1 MVDIGAFFVPV
12 RSKIS
17 PQSLAVVERAGTND
31 MPSNWS
37 CSWTRFWERT
47 DFDCERI
54 IKLSFEDQLLGLLR
68 YGLYPYPGSPV
79 FLEVTNLETTPT
91 NRMAEPVGRW
101 LLWYATQTALRFCSA
116 TDNQALVFLVSLS
129 SAVRYY
135 EEKVQMELL
144 EPVTIAPG
152 EDGYAFRFSRTAA
165 QDFCRRHQQLWGLP
179 IPADQ

>member
-1 MVDIGAFFVPV
+1 MVDIGGFFVPV

-17 PQSLAVVERAGTND
+17 TQTLAIVERARLND
-31 MPSNWS
+31 MPSDWS
-37 CSWTRFWERT
+37 CSWPRFWEMAN
-47 DFDCERI
+47 FDCEQI
-54 IKLSFEDQLLGLLR
+54 IKLSFEGELLGLLR

-91 NRMAEPVGRW
+91 NRLAEPVGRW

-116 TDNQALVFLVSLS
+116 DNDQALVFLVSLA

-165 QDFCRRHQQLWGLP
+165 QEFCRRQQQQWGIP
-179 IPADQ
+179 ISINQ